1 MTAIVIWTVLKI
13 LFGIGVV
20 VGIICWMVF
29 TKDGRTFSAWVLTLG
44 TAIGIIWL
52 IPVIIGA
59 AFVAL
64 VIYLLMIFI

>member
-1 MTAIVIWTVLKI
+1 MTAIVIWNVLQI